1 MIATLFQ
8 FTAVSATS
16 SSASV
21 DAGSV
26 VLVIGVGL
34 LSMTVIVG
42 GTLVYGML
50 MRRLERRQAFRM
62 GVLMVTLPKESASD
76 QPQEMTQDKLR
87 EHIAVAETLMTTLV
101 SLTKPP
107 HWWTV
112 NKPFSFEIVAHQK
125 LISFY
130 VSVPLSVVE
139 VVSQH
144 IHAQYHEAHVEVV
157 PDYNVFQARGVVV
170 GAYLRAKREAFFP
183 FKTYQT
189 LDSDPLNAIT
199 TVLSQ
204 LDEREGAVVQMV
216 FTAASRTWRRKGKL
230 LIRQM
235 QKGTHM
241 AEAVRLSQRTILL
254 RVLFDLGGLFRSIA
268 SSGKDNQTNSHESDR
283 LSPKEEEVV
292 KLIEEKI
299 SKTGIAATIR
309 LIVSAPTEIRAQS
322 QLDNMMSAFS
332 QYTIFEYGNAFRLKK
347 PFRLE
352 MFIHDF
358 IYRTYH
364 ASQSVILNSEEFA
377 SIFHLP
383 LPMTDTPNIRW
394 LAAKKAGPPV
404 DVPTEG
410 VILGESDYRGIKKT
424 IRILDDDRRRHM
436 YVIGRSGV
444 GKTVFMTQMAIQD
457 IANGK
462 GIGVIDPHGE
472 FVEDIL
478 ERIPPERAE
487 DVVYF
492 NPADV
497 ERPMGLNLMEFDPR
511 YPEQKTFVINEM
523 IKIFDKL
530 YDLKSTGGPM
540 FEQYMRNAMLLVMED
555 PESGSTLME
564 IPKVLADKAFRTY
577 KLSHC
582 ANPVVRDFWT
592 KEAEKAGGEASLQN
606 MVPYIT
612 SKLTQFVANDTMRP
626 IIAQQHSAFN
636 LRDLMDQK
644 KIFLVNLSK
653 GRLGDIN
660 AYLIGMIMVGK
671 ILMAALSRTDVPQ
684 NQRHDFYLYID
695 EFQNFITDSIA
706 TILSEARKYRLDLII
721 AHQYMGQ
728 LVERQETKIRDA
740 VLGNAGTMVSFRIGI
755 EDAEI
760 LEKEFAPTFNK
771 YDLINV
777 EAYHAYIK
785 LLIRNQAS
793 RPFTLKSIALGGG
806 NRELAEHMRQL
817 SRLKYGRDRRVVE
830 QEILER
836 SQRTEPPPAPA
847 EEAVSWKL

>member
-1 MIATLFQ
+1 MFFEFAPLTS
-8 FTAVSATS
+8 TSAAS
-16 SSASV
+16 SI

-26 VLVIGVGL
+26 FWVAGLGVVSTIL
-34 LSMTVIVG
+34 IVG
-42 GTLVYGML
+42 GIVLYGFM
-50 MRRLERRQAFRM
+50 MRALERRQSFRM
-62 GVLMVTLPKESASD
+62 AILRVTLPKDSASD
-76 QPQEMTQDKLR
+76 QPQEMNQDKLR
-87 EHIAVAETLMTTLV
+87 EHIAVAETLMATLV

-139 VVSQH
+139 VVMQH
-144 IHAQYHEAHVEVV
+144 IHAQYDEAQVEIV
-157 PDYNVFQARGVVV
+157 PDYNVFQARSVVA
-170 GAYLRAKREAFFP
+170 GAYLKAKREAFFP

-199 TVLSQ
+199 NVLSR
-204 LDEREGAVVQMV
+204 LDEHEGAVVQMV

-241 AEAVRLSQRTILL
+241 AEAVRLSQRSIFL
-254 RVLFDLGGLFRSIA
+254 RVIFEIGAFFRNIA
-268 SSGKDNQTNSHESDR
+268 SSQGKDSKSSNEPDR

-299 SKTGIAATIR
+299 SKTGIATTIR
-309 LIVSAPTEIRAQS
+309 LVVSASSEARAQS
-322 QLDNMMSAFS
+322 QLESMMSAFS

-347 PFRLE
+347 PFRLD

-364 ASQSVILNSEEFA
+364 ASQSVVLNSEEFS
-377 SIFHLP
+377 SIYHFP
-383 LPMTDTPNIRW
+383 LPFTETPNIRW

-404 DVPTEG
+404 DIPTEG
-410 VILGESDYRGIKKT
+410 VILGESDFRGLKKT
-424 IRILDDDRRRHM
+424 IRILEDDRRRHM

-444 GKTVFMTQMAIQD
+444 GKTVFMTQMVIQD

-462 GIGVIDPHGE
+462 GVGVIDPHGE

-492 NPADV
+492 NPSDV
-497 ERPMGLNLMEFDPR
+497 ERPMGLNLMEFDAR

-530 YDLKSTGGPM
+530 YDLKTTGGPM

-612 SKLTQFVANDTMRP
+612 SKLTQFVANDMMRP
-626 IIAQQHSAFN
+626 IIAQQQSAFN

-660 AYLIGMIMVGK
+660 AYLIGMIMVSK
-671 ILMAALSRTDVPQ
+671 ILMAALSRTDIPQ

-728 LVERQETKIRDA
+728 LVEHQETKIRDA
-740 VLGNAGTMVSFRIGI
+740 VLGNAGTIVTFRIGI
-755 EDAEI
+755 DDAEI

-771 YDLINV
+771 FDLINI

-793 RPFTLKSIALGGG
+793 RPFTLKSIPLGGG

-836 SQRTEPPPAPA
+836 VHRTEEPVKAP
-847 EEAVSWKL
+847 EEETVSWKL